1 MSAGETAVVCP
12 GCPLSAGVTA
22 NTPPAG
28 VVSVYC
34 FELAGEDDAFAAREA
49 ESAAAEVE
57 VAAPG
62 VATAR
67 AVQPSSVQTL
77 AYTHAASDLLG
88 RAEADVESASTLLSA
103 ATVTLGGSV
112 AVRARDVRGSA
123 GVSTRE
129 AERVLGSVLAD
140 RGFQIDLDAP
150 EHVLR
155 AVFAG
160 EECFLG
166 WLVAESKRDYGQRK
180 PTERPFFQ
188 PGSMSPLDARAL
200 ANIAGAGP
208 GVTLLDPMC
217 GTGGVLIEGGLAG
230 ASVVGID
237 AQRKMVRGA
246 RENLRA
252 SLGATPDAETRSSA
266 TIVRGDAT
274 RLPLRD
280 GEVEGVVFD
289 APYGRQSK
297 IERHTLADLVQGA
310 LTEANRV
317 APRAVVV
324 GDRSWRDAAHEAGW
338 TVEDVFKR
346 RVHGSLVRYVHV
358 LGTDSSQESVLS
370 RSADGFDTE

>member
-1 MSAGETAVVCP
+1 MP
-12 GCPLSAGVTA
+12 WLSAGVTA

-77 AYTHAASDLLG
+77 AYTHAASELLG
-88 RAEADVESASTLLSA
+88 QAEADVDSASTLLSA

-200 ANIAGAGP
+200 ANIAGARP
-208 GVTLLDPMC
+208 GATLLDPMC

-246 RENLRA
+246 RENLQA
-252 SLGATPDAETRSSA
+252 VLEANPDAETRSSSIVDT

-280 GEVEGVVFD
+280 SGVDGVVFD

-297 IERHTLADLVQGA
+297 IERHTLIDLVQGA
-310 LTEANRV
+310 LVEAHRV

-370 RSADGFDTE
+370 RSADGLDTE